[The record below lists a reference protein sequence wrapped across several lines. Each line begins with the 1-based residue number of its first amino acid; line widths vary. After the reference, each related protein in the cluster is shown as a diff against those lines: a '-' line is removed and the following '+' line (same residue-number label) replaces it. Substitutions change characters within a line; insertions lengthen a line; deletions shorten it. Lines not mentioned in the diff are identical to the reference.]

1 MGVSKSLRCD
11 FDIHFRVRADGLI
24 YEDRVIQAAAN
35 RTMVSVILPND
46 EVALEPDENHV
57 LTLSLLVPDPQI
69 ELQSYLSTLTITD
82 DDSKY
87 S

>member
-1 MGVSKSLRCD
+1 MELVVTKSLHCD

-35 RTMVSVILPND
+35 RTMISIILPND

-57 LTLSLLVPDPQI
+57 LTLSLLVPDLQV

-82 DDSKY
+82 DDSK
-87 S
+87 